1 MKNKPDQS
9 FCNDDLKERVPD
21 GHKKFGNKG
30 LNVPVCTVEVKKD
43 ISVLPKPSNW
53 TRIIGR
59 KITDYNTVR
68 ILEDWP
74 EVGEAV
80 QT

>member
-30 LNVPVCTVEVKKD
+30 LNVPVCTVELKNIFLSYQNRV
-43 ISVLPKPSNW
+43 
-53 TRIIGR
+53 IGQ
-59 KITDYNTVR
+59 
-68 ILEDWP
+68 E
-74 EVGEAV
+74 
-80 QT
+80 